1 MAILFRKIARAK
13 WPEDKCDVLELY
25 GDAISDLRTTGNT
38 LSLWRI
44 ESEDDLPTAALALS
58 ASSKSDKIETISLV
72 WMSEDLLRNKHIPID
87 EHSPGDTIVA
97 DLVGLHRDLY
107 GITYKSLGDI
117 ASILMSE
124 LIDQKHYKRFS
135 RSEVKKALAKAY
147 IDNRIAEERCLPEL
161 LVEIKKAAGNVKN
174 S

>member
-1 MAILFRKIARAK
+1 MAFLVRKIARAK
-13 WPEDKCDVLELY
+13 WPEDTCDILDLC

-72 WMSEDLLRNKHIPID
+72 WISEDLLREKLIPID
-87 EHSPGDTIVA
+87 EHSPGDTIVS

-107 GITYKSLGDI
+107 GITYQSLGDI

-124 LIDQKHYKRFS
+124 LIEQKHYKRYS
-135 RSEVKKALAKAY
+135 RSVVKDALAKAY
-147 IDNRIAEERCLPEL
+147 IDNRICEEKCLPEL
-161 LVEIKKAAGNVKN
+161 LVEIKKAAEKIKK

>member
-1 MAILFRKIARAK
+1 MAFLVRKIARAK
-13 WPEDKCDVLELY
+13 WPEDKCDIMDLY

-38 LSLWRI
+38 LSVWRI

-72 WMSEDLLRNKHIPID
+72 WISEDLLREKLVPID
-87 EHSPGDTIVA
+87 EHSPGDTIIS

-117 ASILMSE
+117 ATILMSE

-135 RSEVKKALAKAY
+135 RSVVRDSLVKAY
-147 IDNRIAEERCLPEL
+147 IDNRISEEKCLPEL
-161 LVEIKKAAGNVKN
+161 LAEIRKAAGNVKK